1 MEEKLE
7 MPGRLG
13 ADADA
18 VVGLAWAF
26 ASSYLTFH
34 SDTRFHGMGCG

>member
-7 MPGRLG
+7 MPERLG
-13 ADADA
+13 ADV

-26 ASSYLTFH
+26 AWRYLTFH
-34 SDTRFHGMGCG
+34 SDTRSRGMGCG